1 MTPALRKSL
10 LKLRPN
16 PKHFG
21 TANTMIA
28 QCDAKEPDDEMRA
41 QFAKNARRLQIAHAG
56 QPVTIRSPAEIADL
70 LGLGR
75 QIPRHQ

>member
-10 LKLRPN
+10 LKLRSH

-28 QCDAKEPDDEMRA
+28 QCDSKEKDAEQHA
-41 QFAKNARRLQIAHAG
+41 QFAKNARRLQIAQAG
-56 QPVTIRSPAEIADL
+56 QPVTIKSPAEIAATFALGQVLDL
-70 LGLGR
+70 
-75 QIPRHQ
+75 Q

>member
-1 MTPALRKSL
+1 MTPTLRTSL
-10 LKLRPN
+10 LKLRRH

-41 QFAKNARRLQIAHAG
+41 QFARNARRLQIAHAG
-56 QPVTIRSPAEIADL
+56 QPVTIKSPAEIAASFALGQVLDL
-70 LGLGR
+70 
-75 QIPRHQ
+75 Q